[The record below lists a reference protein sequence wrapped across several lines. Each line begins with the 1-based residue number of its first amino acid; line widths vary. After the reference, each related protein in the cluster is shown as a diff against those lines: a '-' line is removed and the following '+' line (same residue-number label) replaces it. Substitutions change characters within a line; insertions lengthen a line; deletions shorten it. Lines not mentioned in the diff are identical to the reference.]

1 MRKMTVV
8 LALLFVASVSSR
20 ANASGILFDPAT
32 LHIGP
37 GAGDIC
43 ATGCG
48 LDPNTISST
57 NLDIYQNS
65 GGADDLLSPTLLIIG
80 IPDYSG
86 TAPTITGV
94 TDYEPYPGSGSSVSV
109 TGGATDFGLNTPTFF
124 GSWPS
129 SSSDDV
135 YAFLGLN
142 ANNSNNTSNWF
153 SGPNAGAST
162 FGIYVWSIDAELGAN
177 GLLDVTFGGTGLP
190 TGSIAI
196 AYGCTTLNTDGVCDK
211 EGDTFSTPFTEA
223 GRVTETAETTET
235 TEVTETT
242 ENVEIADITETT
254 ENVEITPEPATL
266 VLFGSGLAIAAARLR
281 RRRQNNN
288 V

>member
-1 MRKMTVV
+1 MRKLTVV
-8 LALLFVASVSSR
+8 LALAFVASISSK

-37 GAGDIC
+37 GAGDPC

-48 LDPNTISST
+48 GEPNTISGT

-65 GGADDLLSPTLLIIG
+65 GGAADLLTPTLLIIG

-86 TAPTITGV
+86 TAPTITAV
-94 TDYEPYPGSGSSVSV
+94 TDYEPYPGSGSPVSV
-109 TGGATDFGLNTPTFF
+109 TGGATDFGLNTGVFA
-124 GSWPS
+124 GSWTGSP
-129 SSSDDV
+129 DDV

-142 ANNSNNTSNWF
+142 ANNSNNTANWF
-153 SGPNAGAST
+153 SGPNAGASS
-162 FGIYVWSIDAELGAN
+162 FGIYVWSIDAALGAN
-177 GLLDVTFGGTGLP
+177 GLLDVTFGGSGLP
-190 TGSIAI
+190 NGSIAI
-196 AYGCTTLNTDGVCDK
+196 AYGCSALDSDGLCDG
-211 EGDTFSTPFTEA
+211 EGNTFSTPFTEA
-223 GRVTETAETTET
+223 GGVAEN

-242 ENVEIADITETT
+242 ENAEITETT

-288 V
+288 A

>member
-1 MRKMTVV
+1 MRKTTIV
-8 LALLFVASVSSR
+8 LALLFVAAISSR
-20 ANASGILFDPAT
+20 ANASGILYDPST
-32 LHIGP
+32 LHIGT
-37 GAGDIC
+37 GAGTACDV
-43 ATGCG
+43 GCG
-48 LDPNTISST
+48 GDPNVISST
-57 NLDIYQNS
+57 NLSIYQNS
-65 GGADDLLSPTLLIIG
+65 GGADDLLIPTLLIIG

-86 TAPTITGV
+86 AAPTITGV
-94 TDYEPYPGSGSSVSV
+94 TEYDPYPTTNVGSVTV
-109 TGGATDFGLNTPTFF
+109 TGGADDFGLSTGTFF

-129 SSSDDV
+129 SSTDDV

-142 ANNSNNTSNWF
+142 ANNSNNTTNWF

-162 FGIYVWSIDAELGAN
+162 FGIYVYSIEASLGAN
-177 GLLDVTFGGTGLP
+177 GLFDVTFGGSGLAN
-190 TGSIAI
+190 GSIAI
-196 AYGCTTLNTDGVCDK
+196 AYGCSALDTDGLCDG
-211 EGDTFSTPFTEA
+211 EGNTFSTPFTEA
-223 GRVTETAETTET
+223 GRVTEN

-242 ENVEIADITETT
+242 ENVEITDITETT